1 MRAHRRFQIQVL
13 LLSVV
18 FLSVCLMSGFVVI
31 THTCADCANY
41 TIVCDVLADSPLP
54 SWQPDLVP
62 GLAFF
67 FLAAKVL
74 LLAGGQNTEN
84 HDLSLVKWKIQMNN

>member
-1 MRAHRRFQIQVL
+1 
-13 LLSVV
+13 
-18 FLSVCLMSGFVVI
+18 LSVCLMSGFVII

-54 SWQPDLVP
+54 SWQPDLVL

-67 FLAAKVL
+67 FLMTKALVL
-74 LLAGGQNTEN
+74 AVGQLSEN
-84 HDLSLVKWKIQMNN
+84 HDFSLVKWKIQMNN